1 MIKHYTINITKELL
15 IMVFEFYLTVEKACQ
30 PDKQD
35 FKYTGLEECNLV
47 IVVQAFKARNQL
59 CKGAHLSNMVHETF
73 AKLFHKRVFRSAFH
87 GASLQKKEKIRLKSV
102 QLQATFWQSEDFENI
117 IDISLHILTSV
128 IKIRSILLIGNL
140 GDILYCVG

>member
-1 MIKHYTINITKELL
+1 
-15 IMVFEFYLTVEKACQ
+15 MVFEFYLTVEKACK

-87 GASLQKKEKIRLKSV
+87 GASLQKKKEKIRLKSV
-102 QLQATFWQSEDFENI
+102 QLQATFWQSEDCENI

-128 IKIRSILLIGNL
+128 IKIRSILLKAIQAIFSNVW
-140 GDILYCVG
+140 DKLYGSYSDLIS